1 MSGSTEKGF
10 GTGLRAQL
18 ERKQNGVEAPAP
30 SVEEEEPRSVSE
42 AIAAATLQ
50 AEGVAELRTQLEAAR
65 ERERE
70 LRAALSA
77 QVNAVELEQQTAR
90 RIEELDERDAQ
101 LASSEATV
109 AARERSAAEQLAEAE
124 AVREAIAS
132 QHDGLAATEARAS
145 ERDKQLELKL
155 KQVKE
160 AEAAHAKAA
169 AELTA
174 KAAAVA
180 ESARSLE

>member
-18 ERKQNGVEAPAP
+18 ERKQNGAEAPAP
-30 SVEEEEPRSVSE
+30 FVEEEEPRSVSE
-42 AIAAATLQ
+42 AIAAATLH
-50 AEGVAELRTQLEAAR
+50 AEGVAELRAELEQAR

-101 LASSEATV
+101 LASAEATV
-109 AARERSAAEQLAEAE
+109 AARDGRQPSSSPKPRPCARRSP
-124 AVREAIAS
+124 RS
-132 QHDGLAATEARAS
+132 MTGSRRPRHARP
-145 ERDKQLELKL
+145 
-155 KQVKE
+155 
-160 AEAAHAKAA
+160 
-169 AELTA
+169 
-174 KAAAVA
+174 
-180 ESARSLE
+180 SARSSWS